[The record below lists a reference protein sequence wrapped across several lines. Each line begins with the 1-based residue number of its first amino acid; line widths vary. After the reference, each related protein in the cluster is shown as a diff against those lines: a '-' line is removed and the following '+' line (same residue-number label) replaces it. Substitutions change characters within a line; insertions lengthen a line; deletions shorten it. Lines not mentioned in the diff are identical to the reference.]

1 MAQTIKLKRNSENN
15 DTAPVAG
22 DLAVGEIAVNSVS
35 GKLYTKKSDDSVV
48 EISGSGGASSGG
60 GGGTPELTFTVTVAD
75 VSGADK
81 YHLAG
86 ATSGFASATAAPTV
100 DLQRGFTYKFDQSDS
115 SNATHP
121 LIITTSSTGGTTATA
136 YTTGVTTTGTLGVD
150 RVLTFVVPHSAADTM
165 YYQCSAH
172 TGLGAELDVGD
183 TIVEKIIEMESEKR
197 LGKRSFSRLPI
208 I

>member
-1 MAQTIKLKRNSENN
+1 MAQTIKLKRNTENT

-22 DLAVGEIAVNSVS
+22 DLTVGEIAINSVS

-48 EISGSGGASSGG
+48 EISGSGGG
-60 GGGTPELTFTVTVAD
+60 GGGTPELTFTVTVAQ
-75 VSGADK
+75 VSGANK

-121 LIITTSSTGGTTATA
+121 LIITTSSTGGGSAAA
-136 YTTGVTTTGTLGVD
+136 YTTGVTTTGTVGVD
-150 RVLTFVVPHSAADTM
+150 RVLTFVVPHDAVDTM

-183 TIVEKIIEMESEKR
+183 TIVV
-197 LGKRSFSRLPI
+197 GATNLPI
-208 I
+208 MMKMNSLQVLYPN